1 MPYRPV
7 DKGGKVVPL
16 VSGAFVEASKE
27 KGATEFM
34 SGGAMIDAI
43 EEALQP
49 IRNSLQADGFALKV
63 DGFKEGVVSVVV
75 LAGPEACMEC
85 LVPQEHM
92 KLRIEDRL
100 KGLVQSVPVS

>member
-1 MPYRPV
+1 M
-7 DKGGKVVPL
+7 PL

-27 KGATEFM
+27 KGPTEFM

-49 IRNSLQADGFALKV
+49 IRNSLQADGFGLKV